1 MRPGGLQISKYL
13 RYVSET
19 HFQNLR
25 TVYHGRNTLQF
36 LSGLFG
42 GATSQEARGAWVS
55 SSAGLVVESV
65 TICYAFCSLSQKM
78 RCRRAVVAYCK
89 DLAKDMKQEAISLE
103 IDGRLFFIS

>member
-1 MRPGGLQISKYL
+1 MSLKHIFKI
-13 RYVSET
+13 YVPST
-19 HFQNLR
+19 TDVNSPVDNTKQVN
-25 TVYHGRNTLQF
+25 NTLQF

-42 GATSQEARGAWVS
+42 GATSQAARGAWVS

-65 TICYAFCSLSQKM
+65 TICYAFCSLSQKL

-89 DLAKDMKQEAISLE
+89 DLAKDMEQEAISLE